1 MVAEVST
8 FEDVKISALVR
19 VSWTVAE
26 KGVEDC
32 DKLAISVLDCEL
44 VGCVLIVSAVPGWLV
59 VLSVLDDVFSVD
71 ALAPVVDFSGEVLW
85 VLVTVSVVDPSVVDD
100 DSKVLSN
107 EVLVSP
113 VLFVLLF
120 EVRLVFMVSSLK
132 VVLSA
137 CTETSR
143 MQINKVYN
151 RRCILDPKYIHVQQ
165 YF

>member
-137 CTETSR
+137 CTETS
-143 MQINKVYN
+143 N
-151 RRCILDPKYIHVQQ
+151 RVTMLFVLQ
-165 YF
+165 